1 MLNPKLD
8 FRAHAFH
15 CPHCGVYAKQD
26 WYNIAKGVISEKGL
40 DYYEG
45 FIPDLRLSSCTK
57 CSRYAL
63 WLNEKIIYPALS
75 IAPWPIED
83 MPLSVKEDFM
93 EARGIVNTSPK
104 AAAALLRMCL
114 QKLMSCLGESGRN
127 AELDIY
133 GLIRKGLPS
142 KFRDAL
148 WAVRVI
154 GPGAIPPGEISV
166 KDDVDTAVALF
177 NLINMIV
184 EATISQQRKVN
195 QLYTT
200 LPNPKPPQ
208 KKRTRKKTKKP
219 KRPRQPGKREII
231 PKPTILYR

>member
-1 MLNPKLD
+1 MFNPKLD
-8 FRAHAFH
+8 FRATAFH
-15 CPHCGVYAKQD
+15 CPHCGAYAKQE

-45 FIPDLRLSSCTK
+45 FIPDLRLSSCSK
-57 CSRYAL
+57 CNRYAL
-63 WLNEKIIYPALS
+63 WLNDKIIYPALS

-83 MPLSVKEDFM
+83 MPLSVKDDFM
-93 EARGIVNTSPK
+93 EARGIVNTSPR
-104 AAAALLRMCL
+104 AASALLRVCL
-114 QKLMSCLGESGRN
+114 QKLMGYLGESGRN
-127 AELDIY
+127 TELDID
-133 GLIRKGLPS
+133 GLIKKGLPS

-148 WAVRVI
+148 WSVRAV
-154 GPGAIPPGEISV
+154 GPDAAPPGEISV

-200 LPNPKPPQ
+200 LPNPKPAQ
-208 KKRTRKKTKKP
+208 KRRTRKKARKP
-219 KRPRQPGKREII
+219 KKREVI

>member
-15 CPHCGVYAKQD
+15 CPHCGVYAKQE

-40 DYYEG
+40 DYYAG
-45 FIPDLRLSSCTK
+45 FVPDLRLSSCTK
-57 CSRYAL
+57 CNRYAL
-63 WLNEKIIYPALS
+63 WLNEKIIYPPLS

-83 MPLSVKEDFM
+83 MPLSVKDDFM
-93 EARGIVNTSPK
+93 EARGVVNTSPR
-104 AAAALLRMCL
+104 AASALLRLCL
-114 QKLMSCLGESGRN
+114 QKLMGYLGESGKN
-127 AELDIY
+127 TELDIG
-133 GLIRKGLPS
+133 GLIKKGLPR

-148 WAVRVI
+148 WSVRVI
-154 GPGAIPPGEISV
+154 GPEAGPPGEISL
-166 KDDVDTAVALF
+166 KDDVDTAIALF
-177 NLINMIV
+177 SLINMIV

-200 LPNPKPPQ
+200 LPNPKPT
-208 KKRTRKKTKKP
+208 KKSRIRRKTRKP
-219 KRPRQPGKREII
+219 KRTKKREII

>member
-1 MLNPKLD
+1 MNMPNPALD
-8 FRAHAFH
+8 FKANVFH

-26 WYNIAKGVISEKGL
+26 WYNIAKGKISEKGL

-45 FIPDLRLSSCTK
+45 FISDLYLSL
-57 CSRYAL
+57 CSQCNRYSL
-63 WLNEKIIYPALS
+63 WLNDKIIYPTLS

-83 MPLSVKEDFM
+83 MPLNVKDDFL
-93 EARGIVNTSPK
+93 EARAIANTSPK
-104 AAAALLRMCL
+104 AAAALLRLCL
-114 QKLMSCLGESGRN
+114 QKLMSYLGENSKN
-127 AELDIY
+127 LELDVSN
-133 GLIRKGLPS
+133 LIKKGLPE

-154 GPGAIPPGEISV
+154 GVDAVRPGEISL

-184 EATISQQRKVN
+184 ESTISQQRRVS

-200 LPNPKPPQ
+200 LPNQGPVR
-208 KKRTRKKTKKP
+208 KRQTRKKSRKSK
-219 KRPRQPGKREII
+219 KREVI